1 MYDLPANQFGV
12 TGLLYPVAGAVRL
25 RQWSAGVISVR
36 VTGGGDRGG
45 AGRVGH
51 FNCTEMVLLVE

>member
-1 MYDLPANQFGV
+1 MCG
-12 TGLLYPVAGAVRL
+12 GAIPRMRPPEILTCTAV
-25 RQWSAGVISVR
+25 GVISVR

-45 AGRVGH
+45 AGQVGH

>member
-1 MYDLPANQFGV
+1 MC
-12 TGLLYPVAGAVRL
+12 GASIPRMRPPEIQTCTAV
-25 RQWSAGVISVR
+25 GVISAR
-36 VTGGGDRGG
+36 EIRGGDRGG